1 MTDRT
6 PAPRSSVS
14 RYLRSERA
22 RNAIYGIAR
31 RLPPGPR
38 AALLRVARRARDA
51 VEGTPRR
58 GVPGTAAARPAPPR
72 SFRVSP
78 APGPMPDT
86 WLDAPDV
93 AEPGRA
99 VRSVLEDA
107 PSVRYD
113 VNLFEKLNE
122 EYASKPLVPRPQG
135 LDTASRAERARRRLE
150 AVHDAIGLAGVRV
163 LEFGCGAGYEVWY
176 MAHVLGADAHG
187 VDVTERAAW
196 PALVDDRTH
205 LVCADITKDD
215 PFAADFFD
223 RVISFSVFEHV
234 HHPYAALRELFR
246 IMKPGG
252 LAWVSAN
259 LYRSAVASHLY
270 RDINFPFP
278 HLLFSDDVFREFFE
292 RRGERPRGASWVNK
306 LTWSQYERHI
316 DAIGFR
322 IRMLRFSERPIDED
336 FYSRFSD
343 VLGRYPRWDLTKD
356 FVTVV
361 LEKPR

>member
-1 MTDRT
+1 MTDPT
-6 PAPRSSVS
+6 PRSSLS
-14 RYLRSERA
+14 RFLRSDRA
-22 RNAIYGIAR
+22 RNGIYGIAR

-38 AALLRVARRARDA
+38 ATLLRVARRARDA
-51 VEGTPRR
+51 FDGAPRR
-58 GVPGTAAARPAPPR
+58 AASGTQAPRPAPPR

-78 APGPMPDT
+78 APGPMPDK
-86 WLDAPDV
+86 WIDAPEV
-93 AEPGRA
+93 PEPGRA
-99 VRSVLEDA
+99 VRSVLGDA

-113 VNLFEKLNE
+113 VELFEKLNE

-135 LDTASRAERARRRLE
+135 LDTASRSERARRRLE

-176 MAHVLGADAHG
+176 MAHHLGSDAYG

-196 PALVDDRTH
+196 PSLTGERTH
-205 LVCADITKDD
+205 LVCADITKRS

-252 LAWVSAN
+252 LAWISAN
-259 LYRSAVASHLY
+259 LHRSAVASHLY
-270 RDINFPFP
+270 RDVNFPFP
-278 HLLFSDDVFREFFE
+278 HLLFSDEVFKEFYE
-292 RRGERPRGASWVNK
+292 RRGERPHGPSWVNT

-316 DAIGFR
+316 EEVGFNTK
-322 IRMLRFSERPIDED
+322 MLRFAERPLDED
-336 FYSRFSD
+336 FYARFED
-343 VLGRYPRWDLTKD
+343 VLGRYPRSDLTRD
-356 FVTVV
+356 FFTVV